1 MANTER
7 LYKIERLIRVRGVVS
22 FQTLRDELEVSPA
35 TLKRDLEY
43 LRSRLGAPIEY
54 DREANGYRLG
64 AQAAGAPGQK
74 YELPG
79 LWFDESELYSL
90 LMAHQLLAA
99 HFDERAMFRGAY
111 ALERALGREAHR

>member
-22 FQTLRDELEVSPA
+22 FQVLRDELEVSPA

-54 DREANGYRLG
+54 DRDANGYRLG
-64 AQAAGAPGQK
+64 AQPAGVPGQK
-74 YELPG
+74 YERV
-79 LWFDESELYSL
+79 
-90 LMAHQLLAA
+90 
-99 HFDERAMFRGAY
+99 ERAVAEECPPVRRQRCG
-111 ALERALGREAHR
+111 RARWRTR